1 LNSIILRENMV
12 KMGHLLIKYTVITL
26 INNNSSFLIYLYNM
40 KYIITESQLNKA
52 YFKYLDY
59 IFDGVEL
66 DTSMSDDRYKVYST
80 DDNRAFTYGE
90 RTKDVYIFDMFVDEF
105 KDMFVNLDTEEALV
119 MIGRWIEYKFGHRV
133 RDVIP
138 VDTMS
143 V

>member
-1 LNSIILRENMV
+1 
-12 KMGHLLIKYTVITL
+12 
-26 INNNSSFLIYLYNM
+26 M

-105 KDMFVNLDTEEALV
+105 KDMFVNLDTEEALE

-133 RDVIP
+133 RDVNP

>member
-1 LNSIILRENMV
+1 
-12 KMGHLLIKYTVITL
+12 
-26 INNNSSFLIYLYNM
+26 M

-59 IFDGVEL
+59 IFDGIEL

-105 KDMFVNLDTEEALV
+105 KDMFVNLDTEEALE
-119 MIGRWIEYKFGHRV
+119 MIGRWIEYKFGHHV

>member
-1 LNSIILRENMV
+1 
-12 KMGHLLIKYTVITL
+12 
-26 INNNSSFLIYLYNM
+26 M

-59 IFDGVEL
+59 IFDGIEL
-66 DTSMSDDRYKVYST
+66 DSSKSDDRYKVYST
-80 DDNRAFTYGE
+80 DDNRAFTYGG

-119 MIGRWIEYKFGHRV
+119 MIGRWIEHNFGHRV

-143 V
+143 A